1 MGLLKWYVVYRIATR
16 GRRRRKAEARNKT
29 GMSTVFDLADD
40 VNADAKAEH
49 WAKIIQERMIEAR
62 DSVLLRARPLE
73 GETVVTV

>member
-40 VNADAKAEH
+40 RGDEALYEH
-49 WAKIIQERMIEAR
+49 CEECGEIIGDHEF
-62 DSVLLRARPLE
+62 D
-73 GETVVTV
+73 GEELFCP